1 MRSTNLTFLKSIVL
15 AKLAQM
21 TNGYVAADLMAL
33 CREATMVAIE
43 QWMHSHGDVEN
54 DTR

>member
-1 MRSTNLTFLKSIVL
+1 L
-15 AKLAQM
+15 AKLAVM

-43 QWMHSHGDVEN
+43 RYMQLQGSSEHDNG
-54 DTR
+54 